1 MSQCLNYNPL
11 ILFIGFALLTYL
23 LYHAAN
29 QFMEVKR
36 LLCSNKFQEMIENYT
51 PEEPHPAAIEL
62 YKAQTQQRIE
72 LLRNVKNESNDRAYY
87 ELYNALVPE
96 VFCLDLVRIGSVS
109 DGGKW
114 MCNPHRMRNM
124 DKCTIYSLGINN
136 EPSFEE
142 SLQTYVGRK
151 CSLRC
156 FDKDDQKPE
165 TNQRI
170 KTSNGVFMKALISS
184 TTDIKSSQYSFSD
197 LLPKFGDKRID
208 ILKVDIEEA
217 EFLIQDQFLA
227 VPICQLLIE
236 VHPRSALD
244 ALNFLRKL
252 SKHGFYLF
260 SYEINGAYHYLC
272 EYSFI
277 HENCFEDYGVKTIFG
292 KYLSD

>member
-1 MSQCLNYNPL
+1 MSQCLNYHHL
-11 ILFIGFALLTYL
+11 IWFIGFAVLTYFF
-23 LYHAAN
+23 YHAAD

-36 LLCSNKFQEMIENYT
+36 LLCSNKFQEMIENYA
-51 PEEPHPAAIEL
+51 PEEVHPAAVEL

-72 LLRNVKNESNDRAYY
+72 LLRKVKHESNDLAYY

-96 VFCLDLVRIGSVS
+96 VFCRDLVRIGTVS

-114 MCNPHRMRNM
+114 MCNPHRMRKM

-142 SLQTYVGRK
+142 SLQTY
-151 CSLRC
+151 
-156 FDKDDQKPE
+156 
-165 TNQRI
+165 T
-170 KTSNGVFMKALISS
+170 
-184 TTDIKSSQYSFSD
+184 SQYSFSD
-197 LLPKFGDKRID
+197 LLLKFGDKRID

-236 VHPRSALD
+236 VHPSSAWE
-244 ALNFLRKL
+244 ALNFIRKL

-260 SYEINGAYHYLC
+260 SYEINGAHHRLC

-292 KYLSD
+292 RYLSD